1 MGDLSSGISSLGGED
16 PLEEGIGTHSIEHP
30 HGQRSLVGYSLWGH
44 QEADVTERLSSA
56 YNPHKQLFGVQT
68 GF

>member
-1 MGDLSSGISSLGGED
+1 MGDPSSGISALGGEY

-30 HGQRSLVGYSLWGH
+30 HGQRRLVGYSLWGH
-44 QEADVTERLSSA
+44 QEADVTERLSTT